1 MIKQADR
8 RNTRMRRHVRLRT
21 HLEGGPTRPRLA
33 VFRSLHHVYA
43 QVIDDV
49 SGRTLAAASTT
60 DGALRKSLKS
70 PSSAE
75 GAAAV
80 GKSIAERARQAG
92 IETVVFD
99 RGGFSYHGRIK
110 TLADAARSA
119 GLKVLKERMSYQY
132 GRGQSE
138 FTEKGGHL
146 N

>member
-1 MIKQADR
+1 MNKQADR
-8 RNTRMRRHVRLRT
+8 RNTRIRRHVRLRT
-21 HLEGGPTRPRLA
+21 HLEGGPNRPRLA

-70 PSSAE
+70 PSSTE

-80 GKSIAERARQAG
+80 GTSIAERARQAG

-99 RGGFSYHGRIK
+99 RGGFPYHGRIK
-110 TLADAARSA
+110 ALAEAARSA
-119 GLKVLKERMSYQY
+119 GLK
-132 GRGQSE
+132 
-138 FTEKGGHL
+138 F
-146 N
+146 

>member
-1 MIKQADR
+1 MNKQADR

-99 RGGFSYHGRIK
+99 RGGFPYHGRIK
-110 TLADAARSA
+110 ALAEAARSA
-119 GLKVLKERMSYQY
+119 GLK
-132 GRGQSE
+132 
-138 FTEKGGHL
+138 F
-146 N
+146 

>member
-1 MIKQADR
+1 MNKQADR
-8 RNTRMRRHVRLRT
+8 RNTRIRRHVRLLT

-60 DGALRKSLKS
+60 DGALRKGLKS

-80 GKSIAERARQAG
+80 GTSIAERARQAG

-99 RGGFSYHGRIK
+99 RGGFPYHGRIK
-110 TLADAARSA
+110 ALAEAARSA
-119 GLKVLKERMSYQY
+119 GLK
-132 GRGQSE
+132 
-138 FTEKGGHL
+138 F
-146 N
+146 

>member
-1 MIKQADR
+1 MNKQADR
-8 RNTRMRRHVRLRT
+8 RNTRIRRHVRLRT
-21 HLEGGPTRPRLA
+21 HLDGGPTRPRLA

-80 GKSIAERARQAG
+80 GTSIAQRARQAG
-92 IETVVFD
+92 IENVVFD
-99 RGGFSYHGRIK
+99 RGGFPYHGRIK
-110 TLADAARSA
+110 VLAEAARSA
-119 GLKVLKERMSYQY
+119 GLK
-132 GRGQSE
+132 
-138 FTEKGGHL
+138 F
-146 N
+146 